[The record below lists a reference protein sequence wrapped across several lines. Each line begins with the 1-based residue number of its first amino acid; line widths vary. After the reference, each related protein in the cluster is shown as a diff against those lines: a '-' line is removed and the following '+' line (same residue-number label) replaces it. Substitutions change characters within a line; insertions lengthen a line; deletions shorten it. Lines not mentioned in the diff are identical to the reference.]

1 MTFCVTSDKSLWC
14 ALISRKLVIFIRNI
28 SLGQCSRL
36 KGWLALLRP
45 MCAFK
50 TVSRF
55 SILLPNINVLLPD
68 PCYASKSHVSLG
80 AHVSPCERWEQSVA
94 ANADSEAS
102 ATYSYSSYHF
112 QGRARYKKRIP
123 YISSDSP
130 RESNTACSLGHPSRK
145 IFSAILMKGLPVN
158 SGVGGSQPFA
168 FWVHSEN
175 RVNIITWQWSKSTLV
190 SESYR

>member
-1 MTFCVTSDKSLWC
+1 MFCVISDKTLWC

-50 TVSRF
+50 TLSRF
-55 SILLPNINVLLPD
+55 SILLPNSNVLLPD
-68 PCYASKSHVSLG
+68 PYYASKSHVSLR

-94 ANADSEAS
+94 TNTDSEAS

-145 IFSAILMKGLPVN
+145 IFSAILVKGCPWTLE
-158 SGVGGSQPFA
+158 SVGASPLHFGCTRRT
-168 FWVHSEN
+168 E
-175 RVNIITWQWSKSTLV
+175 
-190 SESYR
+190 